1 FLNVVLIVWFWI
13 TPIVYSSALIQQN
26 AGHYS
31 VFGIDL
37 FHLYLLNPMADIVF
51 GFQRA
56 LYGTV
61 TAVVDGHPKQILI
74 NESVAWLAGLLAI
87 VLVFSIALL
96 YVSWRLFFRLSGDF
110 AEQL

>member
-1 FLNVVLIVWFWI
+1 VWFWI
-13 TPIVYSSALIQQN
+13 TPIVYPPGKIQQN
-26 AGHYS
+26 AGNYS
-31 VFGIDL
+31 LFGIDL

-61 TAVVDGHPKQILI
+61 STVADGKTSPILI
-74 NESVAWLAGLLAI
+74 NESVAWIAGLLGI
-87 VLVFSIALL
+87 VLLFSIGLL
-96 YVSWRLFFRLSGDF
+96 YVAWRLFFRLSGDF